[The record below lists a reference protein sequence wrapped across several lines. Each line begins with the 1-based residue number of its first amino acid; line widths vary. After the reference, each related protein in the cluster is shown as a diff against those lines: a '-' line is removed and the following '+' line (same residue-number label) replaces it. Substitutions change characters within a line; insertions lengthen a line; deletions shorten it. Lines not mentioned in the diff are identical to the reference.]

1 MPGMPRSR
9 GSRLTRKRVAAALAL
24 LLVAGLAVGAALSWH
39 FSSQVIVPDHS
50 PWTTGVEIVGVDARS
65 VELERGDAT
74 EQPGVYGLTW
84 EGGHAILGP
93 IVATSEE
100 TVTRRISAVRGYL
113 TTDTDAGMDGRVYV
127 GDPGQS
133 LGLPYRDVAIEGE
146 LGSLPAW
153 RVPGRGRTWAIVV
166 HGHNGDRQDALELV
180 PALRRAGLTAL
191 LVSYRND
198 PGVTPSPDGHHHL
211 GLTEWRDVDA
221 AAAYALSHGARRLV
235 LVGISMGGAV
245 VGRFMA
251 DSPRAAEVAA
261 LVLDAPVLDWRET
274 LEFNATLMGLPALA
288 ALPLRWAIEARIDV
302 DWEALDYESH
312 LEDFE
317 LPILLFHGAEDELVP
332 KEPSEEL
339 AEALPGNVTYFEV
352 PEADHVQAW
361 NVDPALY
368 ERRLSR
374 FLRAALGPAAQS
386 TRGSTTAS
394 GTQASGTKKGRP
406 EGRPR

>member
-1 MPGMPRSR
+1 VLGTPRSR
-9 GSRLTRKRVAAALAL
+9 GSRLTRKRVAAGLAL
-24 LLVAGLAVGAALSWH
+24 LLAIGVAVGAALSWH
-39 FSSQVIVPDHS
+39 FSSQVIVPDHT
-50 PWTTGVEIVGVDARS
+50 PWTTGVEIVSVDARS
-65 VELERGDAT
+65 VELERSEAT

-93 IVATSEE
+93 IVAISGE
-100 TVTRRISAVRGYL
+100 TVTRRISAIRGYL

-127 GDPGQS
+127 GDPGQA

-153 RVPGRGRTWAIVV
+153 HVPGRGRTWAIVV

-180 PALRRAGLTAL
+180 PSLRRAGLATL

-198 PGVTPSPDGHHHL
+198 PGVAASPDGYHHL
-211 GLTEWRDVDA
+211 GITEWRDVDA
-221 AAAYALSHGARRLV
+221 AARYALRHGARQLV
-235 LVGISMGGAV
+235 MVGISMGGAI

-251 DSPRAAEVAA
+251 ESPRADRVAT
-261 LVLDAPVLDWRET
+261 LVLDAPVVDWRET

-288 ALPLRWAIEARIDV
+288 ALPLRWAIDARVEI

-312 LEDFE
+312 LEDFD
-317 LPILLFHGAEDELVP
+317 LPILLFHGTEDELVP
-332 KEPSEEL
+332 KEPSAEL
-339 AEALPGNVTYFEV
+339 ADALPGDVTYFEV

-368 ERRLSR
+368 ERRLER
-374 FLRAALGPAAQS
+374 FLANVLPAKPVSPA
-386 TRGSTTAS
+386 TT
-394 GTQASGTKKGRP
+394 TQR
-406 EGRPR
+406 R